1 MRSRFLAGLGL
12 LAVWLGL
19 LAGETQA
26 GLLTAGD
33 LTINVGQN
41 GTLNVTWSSTQ
52 TLNYLNTQFVLR
64 AVTGS
69 TGGAVF
75 TETTPGVPPMPGIP
89 PMPPITASNYLFSGN
104 SSAVTAGGNPASVN
118 TDVWASDSYF
128 FIDAT
133 DNNLDYLQDG
143 SRLWTTL
150 DITGVTAGTYQLRL
164 LSSEYDYAATGGN
177 AIALTDSDLTGGLIT
192 VNGSSPPAAVPEP
205 TAFLLGISALAF
217 AGRKARRSRSSAS
230 RARRH
235 QPVRGRLG

>member
-41 GTLNVTWSSTQ
+41 GTLNVTWSSNQ

-69 TGGAVF
+69 TAGAVF
-75 TETTPGVPPMPGIP
+75 TETAPGIP
-89 PMPPITASNYLFSGN
+89 PMPPITDSNYLFAGN
-104 SSAVTAGGNPASVN
+104 SSAGTAGGNPASVAM
-118 TDVWASDSYF
+118 DAWANDSYF
-128 FIDAT
+128 LTDAT
-133 DNNLDYLQDG
+133 ANSADYAQDG

-150 DITGVTAGTYQLRL
+150 DITGVTAGTYQLGL
-164 LSSEYDYAATGGN
+164 LASQYDYTATGGF
-177 AIALTDSDLTGGLIT
+177 AITLTDSNLSGGLIT

-217 AGRKARRSRSSAS
+217 AGRKARRAM
-230 RARRH
+230 RR
-235 QPVRGRLG
+235 QL

>member
-1 MRSRFLAGLGL
+1 MRASTIIRLAFFAIGLSQ
-12 LAVWLGL
+12 LATT
-19 LAGETQA
+19 ADA
-26 GLLTAGD
+26 GLLTAEN
-33 LTINVGQN
+33 LTVNVGQN
-41 GTLNVTWSSTQ
+41 GTLNVTWSSNQ

-75 TETTPGVPPMPGIP
+75 TETATGVP
-89 PMPPITASNYLFSGN
+89 PMPPITVSNYVFFSN
-104 SSAVTAGGNPASVN
+104 SSAVTLGGNPANVDTDAWVN
-118 TDVWASDSYF
+118 DSYF
-128 FIDAT
+128 LIDST
-133 DNNLDYLQDG
+133 DLGFDYPQDG

-164 LSSEYDYAATGGN
+164 LSSEYDYAATGGSV
-177 AIALTDSDLTGGLIT
+177 IPLTDSDLAGGLIT

>member
-52 TLNYLNTQFVLR
+52 TLNFLNTQFVLR

-75 TETTPGVPPMPGIP
+75 TETTTGIP
-89 PMPPITASNYLFSGN
+89 PMPPITASNYLFAGN
-104 SSAVTAGGNPASVN
+104 SSAVTLGGNPASVSM
-118 TDVWASDSYF
+118 DAWANDSYF
-128 FIDAT
+128 LTDAT
-133 DNNLDYLQDG
+133 ANDLDYLQNG

-150 DITGVTAGTYQLRL
+150 DITGVTAGTYQLGL
-164 LSSEYDYAATGGN
+164 LASEYDYTATSLTP
-177 AIALTDSDLTGGLIT
+177 IPLTDSDLSGGLIT
-192 VNGSSPPAAVPEP
+192 VNSSSPPAAVPEP

-217 AGRKARRSRSSAS
+217 AGR
-230 RARRH
+230 
-235 QPVRGRLG
+235 

>member
-33 LTINVGQN
+33 LTVNVGQN

-52 TLNYLNTQFVLR
+52 TLNFLSTQFVLR

-75 TETTPGVPPMPGIP
+75 TQTAPGIP
-89 PMPPITASNYLFSGN
+89 PMPPITASNYLFAGN
-104 SSAVTAGGNPASVN
+104 SSAVTLGGNPASVSM
-118 TDVWASDSYF
+118 DAWANDSYF
-128 FIDAT
+128 LTDAT
-133 DNNLDYLQDG
+133 ANNADYAQNG

-150 DITGVTAGTYQLRL
+150 DITGVTAGTYQLGL
-164 LSSEYDYAATGGN
+164 LASEYDYTATSLTP
-177 AIALTDSDLTGGLIT
+177 IPLTDSDLSGGLIT
-192 VNGSSPPAAVPEP
+192 VNSSSPPAAVPEP

-217 AGRKARRSRSSAS
+217 AGRKARRAM
-230 RARRH
+230 RR
-235 QPVRGRLG
+235 QL

>member
-41 GTLNVTWSSTQ
+41 GTLNVTWSSNQ

-75 TETTPGVPPMPGIP
+75 TETATGVPPT
-89 PMPPITASNYLFSGN
+89 PPITASNYLFFGN
-104 SSAVTAGGNPASVN
+104 SSAVTTGGSPASVG
-118 TDVWASDSYF
+118 TDAWASDSYF

-133 DNNLDYLQDG
+133 DNGLDYLQDG

-164 LSSEYDYAATGGN
+164 LSSEYDYAATGGS
-177 AIALTDSDLTGGLIT
+177 AIALTDSDLAGGLIT

-217 AGRKARRSRSSAS
+217 AGRKARRAM
-230 RARRH
+230 RR
-235 QPVRGRLG
+235 QL

>member
-1 MRSRFLAGLGL
+1 MRASTIIRLAFFAIGLSQ
-12 LAVWLGL
+12 LATT
-19 LAGETQA
+19 ADA
-26 GLLTAGD
+26 GLLTAEN
-33 LTINVGQN
+33 LTVNVGQN

-69 TGGAVF
+69 TSGAVF
-75 TETTPGVPPMPGIP
+75 TQTAGVP
-89 PMPPITASNYLFSGN
+89 PMPPITDSNYLFFGN
-104 SSAVTAGGNPASVN
+104 SYAVFMGANPASVG
-118 TDVWASDSYF
+118 TDAWANDSYF
-128 FIDAT
+128 FIDNTNDDA
-133 DNNLDYLQDG
+133 DYAQNG

-164 LSSEYDYAATGGN
+164 LSSEYDYAATGGS

-205 TAFLLGISALAF
+205 TAFLLGLSALAF
-217 AGRKARRSRSSAS
+217 AGRKARRSRSSAN
-230 RARRH
+230 RAPRH